1 MLSGADIAKENNRQT
16 MSANDVLT
24 ALRDLEFD
32 EFIAPV
38 EAALGAFRETEK
50 ARSIEAAAKKAAKE
64 IRNGENKT
72 GEEAAEG
79 AVEEEPVAAE
89 EPMTAEEPVAAEEPM
104 AAEEPAAP
112 AEEPAAVEEPT
123 QAEAQEAAAEE
134 PTQAE
139 AAAAEE

>member
-89 EPMTAEEPVAAEEPM
+89 EPMAVEEPM

-123 QAEAQEAAAEE
+123 QAEAPEAAAEE

-139 AAAAEE
+139 AVAAEE

>member
-79 AVEEEPVAAE
+79 AVEEEPMA
-89 EPMTAEEPVAAEEPM
+89 AEEPVAAEEPM
-104 AAEEPAAP
+104 AAEEPAAA

-123 QAEAQEAAAEE
+123 QAEAPEAAAEE

>member
-89 EPMTAEEPVAAEEPM
+89 EPM
-104 AAEEPAAP
+104 AAEEPAAA

-139 AAAAEE
+139 AVAAEE